1 MRAEHG
7 ARDFAHR
14 KMPRNAQIAIIRR
27 FCRKLI
33 DISLPFEIFRSLNA
47 RFHCIIGADR
57 GSRDFQRRDETRR
70 TQITVILRFL

>member
-7 ARDFAHR
+7 ARDFQR
-14 KMPRNAQIAIIRR
+14 RNKLRHTQIAIIRR

-47 RFHCIIGADR
+47 RFHCIIGAER

-70 TQITVILRFL
+70 TQITIILRFL